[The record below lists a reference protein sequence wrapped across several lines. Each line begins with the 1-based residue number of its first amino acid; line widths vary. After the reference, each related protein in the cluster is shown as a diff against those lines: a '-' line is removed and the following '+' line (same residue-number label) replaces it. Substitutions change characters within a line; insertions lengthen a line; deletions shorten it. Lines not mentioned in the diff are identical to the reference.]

1 MSTLVFEEYGMIKVG
16 ATSVSDSDLDFVLKS
31 PKKEP
36 MVELT
41 IEEACEILDYLA
53 YLHLRGG
60 KDSFLR
66 ELEKCKRNLYER
78 IEQAKV

>member
-1 MSTLVFEEYGMIKVG
+1 MSTLVFGEYGMVKVG
-16 ATSVSDSDLDFVLKS
+16 APSILDSELDVVLKS
-31 PKKEP
+31 TKKEP

-41 IEEACEILDYLA
+41 VEEACEILDYLS

-66 ELEKCKRNLYER
+66 ELEKCNRNLYER
-78 IEQAKV
+78 IEKAKV

>member
-1 MSTLVFEEYGMIKVG
+1 MSTLVFGEYGMVKVG
-16 ATSVSDSDLDFVLKS
+16 TPSILDSELDVVLKS
-31 PKKEP
+31 TKKEP

-41 IEEACEILDYLA
+41 VEEACEILDYLS

-66 ELEKCKRNLYER
+66 ELEKCNRNLYER
-78 IEQAKV
+78 IEKAKV

>member
-1 MSTLVFEEYGMIKVG
+1 MSTLVFGEYGMVKVG
-16 ATSVSDSDLDFVLKS
+16 VPPILDSELDVVLKS
-31 PKKEP
+31 TKKEP

-41 IEEACEILDYLA
+41 VEEACEILDYLS

-66 ELEKCKRNLYER
+66 GLEKCNRNLYER
-78 IEQAKV
+78 IEKAKV

>member
-1 MSTLVFEEYGMIKVG
+1 MSTLVFGEYGMVKVG
-16 ATSVSDSDLDFVLKS
+16 VPPILDSELDIVLKS
-31 PKKEP
+31 TKKEP

-66 ELEKCKRNLYER
+66 DLEKCNRNLYER
-78 IEQAKV
+78 IEKAKV

>member
-1 MSTLVFEEYGMIKVG
+1 MSTLVFGEYGMVKVG
-16 ATSVSDSDLDFVLKS
+16 VPPILDSELDVVLKS
-31 PKKEP
+31 TKKEP

-41 IEEACEILDYLA
+41 IEEACEILDYLS

-66 ELEKCKRNLYER
+66 ELEKCNRNLYER
-78 IEQAKV
+78 IEKAKV

>member
-1 MSTLVFEEYGMIKVG
+1 MSTLVFGEYGMVKVG
-16 ATSVSDSDLDFVLKS
+16 VPPILDSELDVVLKS
-31 PKKEP
+31 TKKEP

-41 IEEACEILDYLA
+41 VEEACEILDYLS

-66 ELEKCKRNLYER
+66 ELEKCNRNLYER
-78 IEQAKV
+78 IEKAKV